1 MNDLKLQEGHPVDEN
16 LRPIKVGGKATALE
30 TAQSGDGSMV
40 NGNLEVTG
48 DIIGN
53 MKDAQIELTR
63 IDSDGDL
70 VIDIDGDLIIS
81 AGAAKSTYF
90 YAGAVGF
97 RRQEAGFSDT
107 PIIGSG
113 GTDDTDINFRKANKM
128 RLEMT
133 GDIVDVNL
141 IFPAVSGNFLIV
153 CTTDGDHDVARW
165 KVYESDESDATTDQV
180 MWAGGSLPAFT
191 DNGIDIVSFYWDAE
205 EQQAYGVASLAFAL
219 P

>member
-30 TAQSGDGSMV
+30 TAQSGDGSRV

-113 GTDDTDINFRKANKM
+113 GTDDTDIDFRKCNKM

-165 KVYESDESDATTDQV
+165 KVYESDESGATTDQV